1 MTFQEIKRMC
11 EDIEYYAINK
21 LSASEMEEFRRLYRR
36 VKEDEDLDSAS
47 VKKLED
53 LYRKYLK

>member
-11 EDIEYYAINK
+11 EDIDYYAISK
-21 LSASEMEEFRRLYRR
+21 LSGTDLDEFIRLYRR
-36 VKEDEDLDSAS
+36 VKEDEDLESAS

-53 LYRKYLK
+53 IYRKYVK

>member
-11 EDIEYYAINK
+11 EDIDYYAISK
-21 LSASEMEEFRRLYRR
+21 LSGADLDEFKRLYRR
-36 VKEDEDLDSAS
+36 VKEDEDLESAS

-53 LYRKYLK
+53 IYRKYIK

>member
-1 MTFQEIKRMC
+1 MTFQEIKKMC
-11 EDIEYYAINK
+11 EDIDYYAGPK
-21 LSASEMEEFRRLYRR
+21 MKADDMDEFKRLYRR

-53 LYRKYLK
+53 IYRKYLK

>member
-11 EDIEYYAINK
+11 EDIDYYAINK
-21 LSASEMEEFRRLYRR
+21 LGGAELDEFRRLYRR
-36 VKEDEDLDSAS
+36 VKDDEDLDSAS

-53 LYRKYLK
+53 IYRKYVK

>member
-11 EDIEYYAINK
+11 EDIDYYAISK
-21 LSASEMEEFRRLYRR
+21 LSGTDLDEFKRLYRR
-36 VKEDEDLDSAS
+36 VKEDEDLESAS

-53 LYRKYLK
+53 IYRKYIK

>member
-11 EDIEYYAINK
+11 EDIDYYAINK
-21 LSASEMEEFRRLYRR
+21 LNGADLDEFRRLYRR
-36 VKEDEDLDSAS
+36 VKEDEDLESAS

-53 LYRKYLK
+53 IYRKYVK